1 MVSWAALGSLLATLG
16 VLLGALGAL
25 LGLLGV
31 LSGALGALLGFLGV
45 LLGALGALLGL
56 LGALLDD
63 LGPSW
68 GDLGGLLRRPWPPK
82 KTLKTNTEK
91 TSETIT
97 CKGSGDF
104 LDSLVRRPVPFWSA
118 RSVF

>member
-1 MVSWAALGSLLATLG
+1 MASWAALGSLLAT
-16 VLLGALGAL
+16 
-25 LGLLGV
+25 
-31 LSGALGALLGFLGV
+31 LGV

-68 GDLGGLLRRPWPPK
+68 GDLGGLLRRSWPPK
-82 KTLKTNTEK
+82 KVLKTNTEK

-97 CKGSGDF
+97 CKDSGDF
-104 LDSLVRRPVPFWSA
+104 LDFLVRPPVPFGAA